1 MKVKLNGSQP
11 LVETLKV
18 ELSAAGTQ
26 QVMEQQQQQQQ
37 QQVACATDPYLQNT
51 AEVKKSST
59 HGRLTSP
66 SWETVS
72 FMPCP
77 QDSQNRAAHVPA
89 PLPHGSSEEAVH
101 KAVEEAHSRLKGR
114 FKSEVL
120 CLSFF
125 SCHENVAPSGVPGQ
139 SGWRENTMLGVSFLS
154 FDSDSNNTEVKEL
167 KGLLELLAQES
178 NEILDLN
185 AAAATVE
192 RKTRTPPDTCISEAV
207 CDECVEELRE
217 VEQD

>member
-1 MKVKLNGSQP
+1 M
-11 LVETLKV
+11 
-18 ELSAAGTQ
+18 
-26 QVMEQQQQQQQ
+26 
-37 QQVACATDPYLQNT
+37 
-51 AEVKKSST
+51 
-59 HGRLTSP
+59 
-66 SWETVS
+66 
-72 FMPCP
+72 
-77 QDSQNRAAHVPA
+77 
-89 PLPHGSSEEAVH
+89 
-101 KAVEEAHSRLKGR
+101 
-114 FKSEVL
+114 L

-125 SCHENVAPSGVPGQ
+125 SCLENVAPSGVPGQ

-154 FDSDSNNTEVKEL
+154 FDPHSNNTEVKEL

-217 VEQD
+217 VEQDQAASENMSREEFGDHQESQIEELVTAPEQEVENASPSSEPS